1 MNSIS
6 FAEYVQAVMIYDW
19 LYLYGA
25 LAIILI
31 FYVYLNGKKDW
42 QKIDLKGD
50 LSVFI
55 VIVLVAYFGTYP
67 YEFGADRHRYTLAIS
82 GDGIN
87 AFTEDFVWMFYTI
100 ITGKLL
106 GPVLWLI
113 LTAAI
118 YVYAMYYYSRY
129 KHKNMSIIMLMGFL
143 GFLFLKAYAVNTMR
157 AGFASA
163 LLFYTLTWQDRKK
176 WIYWLLMFM
185 VIHTHFSFLL
195 PVGALILSQYYP
207 KTKYF
212 FVFWL
217 LCIPMSFVAGTF
229 FQQLFEP
236 YLADYSDKAIGYL
249 IDEDERYKSGFR
261 WDFIFYSV
269 IPVLMGYY
277 YIYKKQ
283 IKDTFYNNIFNTY
296 LIANSFW
303 ILVVRAN
310 FSDRMAY
317 LSWIFIPVLML
328 YPPLKYKIWKRQNKK
343 IAYIL
348 LGQELFTFMLSIR

>member
-1 MNSIS
+1 MSDYLFYSNLYIYGSFLIILFYSLSIWRNKNIFNAKNNSGAIVLLILLTLYCGTFPYNDGDRALYAIGFIYGYDNYSDLLWAVYTNALRPFMNVDLFLLLTGFVYI
-6 FAEYVQAVMIYDW
+6 FGF
-19 LYLYGA
+19 YLYSR
-25 LAIILI
+25 
-31 FYVYLNGKKDW
+31 
-42 QKIDLKGD
+42 KIH
-50 LSVFI
+50 
-55 VIVLVAYFGTYP
+55 P
-67 YEFGADRHRYTLAIS
+67 RHA
-82 GDGIN
+82 
-87 AFTEDFVWMFYTI
+87 TI
-100 ITGKLL
+100 MMI
-106 GPVLWLI
+106 
-113 LTAAI
+113 
-118 YVYAMYYYSRY
+118 
-129 KHKNMSIIMLMGFL
+129 GFL
-143 GFLFLKAYAVNTMR
+143 GFLFFKAYGVNTMR

-185 VIHTHFSFLL
+185 VVHTHFSFLL

-217 LCIPMSFVAGTF
+217 LCIPMSYVAGTF

-236 YLADYSDKAIGYL
+236 YLADYSDKATGYL
-249 IDEDERYKSGFR
+249 IDEDEQYKSGFR

-303 ILVVRAN
+303 ILVIRAN

-317 LSWIFIPVLML
+317 LSWIFIPVLLL
-328 YPPLKYKIWKRQNKK
+328 YPPLKYKIWKNQNEK
-343 IAYIL
+343 ISYIL